1 MEAVTDQE
9 LLRKLYEAYGAT
21 VYRRCVYLLRNDED
35 ARDAMHDVFIK
46 VSRSLDQFRGEA
58 SPLTW
63 ITRIA
68 TNHCLNIIRARK
80 AAWHEQFRRFVEH
93 KAQENGPSQRL
104 VDRNQFVQVVLA
116 LCDKETQEA
125 AIYYFVDEMTQEEV
139 AGVLGISV
147 PTLRKRLR
155 SFIDTAR
162 RELLKID
169 PDLRLRAAP
178 I

>member
-1 MEAVTDQE
+1 MADQE
-9 LLRKLYEAYGAT
+9 LLKELYEKYGAS
-21 VYRRCVYLLRNDED
+21 VYRRCAYLLRNDED

-46 VSRSLDQFRGEA
+46 VGKNMGEFRGEA

-63 ITRIA
+63 MTRIA

-80 AAWHEQFRRFVEH
+80 AAWHDQFKRFVEH

-104 VDRNQFVQVVLA
+104 VDRTQFVQMVLA
-116 LCDKETQEA
+116 LCDNDVQEA

-139 AGVLGISV
+139 SQMMGISV

-155 SFIDTAR
+155 SFIETAR
-162 RELLKID
+162 KELLKID
-169 PDLRLRAAP
+169 PDLRLKAAP